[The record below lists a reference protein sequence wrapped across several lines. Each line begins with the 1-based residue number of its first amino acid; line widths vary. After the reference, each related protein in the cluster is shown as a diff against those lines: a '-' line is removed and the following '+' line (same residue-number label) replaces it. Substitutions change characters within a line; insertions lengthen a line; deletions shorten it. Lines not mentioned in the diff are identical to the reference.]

1 MPTLYPYATDYVD
14 GTIFD
19 NIQRRIAHTEN
30 AGSYRLTEYPIEDK
44 TNGKADTYIEGL
56 TENLF
61 SLNTSINQYTDMLKT
76 DRDLLTYETTK
87 MENISALKQNVKQN
101 IKNIYVIDGEL
112 SKFERKL
119 KVLREYIPYV
129 SLTNFLDFR
138 TIYDTYLTSVVDLV
152 AVGTDL
158 MDFLIE
164 DGLIKTKG
172 YSEVFID
179 TTGVNEEDETPY
191 YRRKITDKMLKKK
204 MGEIAK
210 RPDFVWSMEYDDEE
224 LDAEANRVN
233 LINQALEE
241 LGEKDYFYNPN
252 QKEFEDEDY
261 DLWYDRMTNIFNEK
275 RFIKQTQ
282 QALKKERQ
290 SQANRQADLGID
302 PIYDVNYPDYVPF
315 VPDDISYDEEGNPA
329 EILEPE
335 QPTIQINTN
344 LNTED
349 KEMEEIFNEEKE
361 MLRGIK
367 LISNLLKKINEPFA
381 KLWTKMTNVVMSI
394 DETMMYILNNFNV
407 YRQQKLDDPNNLNI
421 EKEGLLDNPYGVKG
435 GNFTKKGYWEE
446 KRGGNTLLSELVKG
460 YKDGKVGYQK
470 KGGGVWEEIARAEQ
484 SKKDGKMNYNNGVSL
499 KYIGFNPEDRPKP
512 RMLPQLEGGY
522 AGLSHPSRRE
532 MARYYGSGGRK
543 YM

>member
-19 NIQRRIAHTEN
+19 NIQRRIAHTET
-30 AGSYRLTEYPIEDK
+30 AGGYRLTEYPIEDK
-44 TNGKADTYIEGL
+44 TNGKADAYIEGL

-119 KVLREYIPYV
+119 KVLKEYIPYV

-138 TIYDTYLTSVVDLV
+138 TIYDTYLTSIVDLV

-172 YSEVFID
+172 YSEVLID

-204 MGEIAK
+204 MSEIAK

-241 LGEKDYFYNPN
+241 LGEKEYFYNPN

-302 PIYDVNYPDYVPF
+302 PDYDINYPDYVPF
-315 VPDDISYDEEGNPA
+315 VPEDISYDEEGNPA
-329 EILEPE
+329 QILEPE
-335 QPTIQINTN
+335 PTIQINTN

-361 MLRGIK
+361 MLRNIK

-394 DETMMYILNNFNV
+394 DETMMTILNNFNV

-421 EKEGLLDNPYGVKG
+421 EKEGLLDNPYGMK
-435 GNFTKKGYWEE
+435 
-446 KRGGNTLLSELVKG
+446 GGNTLLSELVKG

-470 KGGGVWEEIARAEQ
+470 KGG
-484 SKKDGKMNYNNGVSL
+484 
-499 KYIGFNPEDRPKP
+499 
-512 RMLPQLEGGY
+512 Y

-532 MARYYGSGGRK
+532 MARYYGSGGSK
-543 YM
+543 YI

>member
-19 NIQRRIAHTEN
+19 NIQRRIAHTET
-30 AGSYRLTEYPIEDK
+30 AGGYRLTEYPIEDK
-44 TNGKADTYIEGL
+44 TNGKADAYIEGL

-119 KVLREYIPYV
+119 KVLKEYIPYV

-138 TIYDTYLTSVVDLV
+138 TIYDTYLTSIVDLV

-172 YSEVFID
+172 YSEVLID

-204 MGEIAK
+204 MSEIAK

-241 LGEKDYFYNPN
+241 LGEKEYFYNPN

-282 QALKKERQ
+282 QALKKERE

-302 PIYDVNYPDYVPF
+302 PVYDINYPDYVPF
-315 VPDDISYDEEGNPA
+315 VPEDISYDEEGNPA
-329 EILEPE
+329 QILEPE
-335 QPTIQINTN
+335 PTIQINTN

-361 MLRGIK
+361 MLRNIK

-394 DETMMYILNNFNV
+394 DETMMTILNNFNV

-421 EKEGLLDNPYGVKG
+421 EKEGLLDNPYGMK
-435 GNFTKKGYWEE
+435 
-446 KRGGNTLLSELVKG
+446 GGNTLLSELVKG

-470 KGGGVWEEIARAEQ
+470 KGG
-484 SKKDGKMNYNNGVSL
+484 
-499 KYIGFNPEDRPKP
+499 
-512 RMLPQLEGGY
+512 Y

-532 MARYYGSGGRK
+532 MARYYGSGGSK
-543 YM
+543 YI

>member
-19 NIQRRIAHTEN
+19 NIQRRIAHTET
-30 AGSYRLTEYPIEDK
+30 AGGYRLTEYPIEDK
-44 TNGKADTYIEGL
+44 TNGKADAYIEGL

-119 KVLREYIPYV
+119 KVLKEYIPYV

-138 TIYDTYLTSVVDLV
+138 TIYDTYLTSIVDLV

-172 YSEVFID
+172 YSEVLID

-204 MGEIAK
+204 MSEIAK

-241 LGEKDYFYNPN
+241 LGEKEYFYNPN

-282 QALKKERQ
+282 QALKKERE

-302 PIYDVNYPDYVPF
+302 PDYDINYPDYVPF
-315 VPDDISYDEEGNPA
+315 VPEDISYDEEGNPA
-329 EILEPE
+329 QILEPE
-335 QPTIQINTN
+335 PTIQINTN

-361 MLRGIK
+361 MLRNIK

-394 DETMMYILNNFNV
+394 DETMMTILNNFNV

-421 EKEGLLDNPYGVKG
+421 EKEGLLDNPYGMK
-435 GNFTKKGYWEE
+435 
-446 KRGGNTLLSELVKG
+446 GGNTLLSELVKG

-470 KGGGVWEEIARAEQ
+470 KGG
-484 SKKDGKMNYNNGVSL
+484 
-499 KYIGFNPEDRPKP
+499 
-512 RMLPQLEGGY
+512 Y

-532 MARYYGSGGRK
+532 MARYYGSGGSK
-543 YM
+543 YI

>member
-19 NIQRRIAHTEN
+19 NIQRRIAHTES

-44 TNGKADTYIEGL
+44 TNGKADAYIEGL

-101 IKNIYVIDGEL
+101 IKNIYVLDGEL

-119 KVLREYIPYV
+119 KLLREYIPYV

-164 DGLIKTKG
+164 DGLVKTKG

-179 TTGVNEEDETPY
+179 TTGVNEEGETPY

-241 LGEKDYFYNPN
+241 LGERDYHYNPN

-315 VPDDISYDEEGNPA
+315 VPEDISYDEEGNPA

-335 QPTIQINTN
+335 PIMQINTN
-344 LNTED
+344 LNAED
-349 KEMEEIFNEEKE
+349 KEMEEIYNEEKE

-421 EKEGLLDNPYGVKG
+421 EKEGLLDNPYGMKG
-435 GNFTKKGYWEE
+435 GGFWEE
-446 KRGGNTLLSELVKG
+446 MAKG
-460 YKDGKVGYQK
+460 TYKDGKYNTGVSL
-470 KGGGVWEEIARAEQ
+470 KGTN
-484 SKKDGKMNYNNGVSL
+484 KDGKYHTGVSL

-512 RMLPQLEGGY
+512 NIQLEGGY

-532 MARYYGSGGRK
+532 MARYYGSGGSK

>member
-1 MPTLYPYATDYVD
+1 MPTLYSYATDYVD

-19 NIQRRIAHTEN
+19 NIQRRIAHTEQ
-30 AGSYRLTEYPIEDK
+30 AGSYRLTEYPVKDK

-101 IKNIYVIDGEL
+101 IKNVYIIDGEL

-119 KVLREYIPYV
+119 KLLRDYIPYV

-172 YSEVFID
+172 YDEVLID
-179 TTGVNEEDETPY
+179 TTGINEPDEGLL

-204 MGEIAK
+204 MSEIAK
-210 RPDFVWSMEYDDEE
+210 RPDFVWSMEYDDEV

-241 LGEKDYFYNPN
+241 LGEREYYFNPN
-252 QKEFEDEDY
+252 QKQFEDDIY
-261 DLWYDRMTNIFNEK
+261 DLWYDKMMSIFNEK
-275 RFIKQTQ
+275 KFIKATQ

-290 SQANRQADLGID
+290 KQSSGDIGIEHVGD
-302 PIYDVNYPDYVPF
+302 DELNNPDYVPF
-315 VPDDISYDEEGNPA
+315 DPNVSYDTEGNVA

-335 QPTIQINTN
+335 NIYGEQSLQ
-344 LNTED
+344 LNPQATAED
-349 KEMEEIFNEEKE
+349 KEMEEIYNEEKE
-361 MLRGIK
+361 MLRNIK
-367 LISNLLKKINEPFA
+367 LISSLLKKINEPFS
-381 KLWTKMTNVVMSI
+381 KLWTKMTNTIMNI
-394 DETMMYILNNFNV
+394 DETMMNILNNFNE
-407 YRQQKLDDPNNLNI
+407 YRQQKLDDPNVLNE
-421 EKEGLLDNPYGVKG
+421 EKEELLNNPYGMKG
-435 GNFTKKGYWEE
+435 SG
-446 KRGGNTLLSELVKG
+446 
-460 YKDGKVGYQK
+460 
-470 KGGGVWEEIARAEQ
+470 
-484 SKKDGKMNYNNGVSL
+484 M
-499 KYIGFNPEDRPKP
+499 PH
-512 RMLPQLEGGY
+512 QL
-522 AGLSHPSRRE
+522 AHPSRRE
-532 MARYYGSGGRK
+532 MARYYGSGGSK
-543 YM
+543 YI

>member
-19 NIQRRIAHTEN
+19 NIQRRIAHTET
-30 AGSYRLTEYPIEDK
+30 AGGYRLTEYPIEDK
-44 TNGKADTYIEGL
+44 TNGKADAYIEGL

-101 IKNIYVIDGEL
+101 IKNIYVLDGEL

-119 KVLREYIPYV
+119 KLLREYIPYV

-164 DGLIKTKG
+164 DGLVKTKG

-179 TTGVNEEDETPY
+179 TTGVNEEGETPY

-302 PIYDVNYPDYVPF
+302 PIYDVDYPDYVPF

-335 QPTIQINTN
+335 QPNIQINTN

-394 DETMMYILNNFNV
+394 DEIMMYILNNFNV

-421 EKEGLLDNPYGVKG
+421 EKEGLLDNPYGIKG

-470 KGGGVWEEIARAEQ
+470 KP
-484 SKKDGKMNYNNGVSL
+484 NNNSGVSL

-512 RMLPQLEGGY
+512 NIQLEGGY

-532 MARYYGSGGRK
+532 MARYYGSGGSK